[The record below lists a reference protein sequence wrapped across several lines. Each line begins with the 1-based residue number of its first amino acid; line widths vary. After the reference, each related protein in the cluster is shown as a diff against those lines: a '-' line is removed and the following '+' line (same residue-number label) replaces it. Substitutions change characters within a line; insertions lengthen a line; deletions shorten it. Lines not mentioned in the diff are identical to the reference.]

1 MKYIVKYKPEAI
13 DLWKLSMYGIYGS
26 MVGVVNIIFTLA
38 MLGLIVR
45 FWGSVNAFLKILLLF
60 GLSLFILIQP
70 ITIYFKSKK
79 QIETVPQE
87 MELVF
92 DNKGM
97 QINTLSQNTTIRWK
111 KIRRIVEKSDMIIIM
126 LDSNQGFIITNRM
139 IETDMEKFYNYLVS
153 KANK

>member
-45 FWGSVNAFLKILLLF
+45 YWGSVNAFLKILLLF

>member
-60 GLSLFILIQP
+60 GLCLFILIQP

>member
-1 MKYIVKYKPEAI
+1 
-13 DLWKLSMYGIYGS
+13 MYGIYGS